1 MLMAD
6 IFAPILF
13 IKTKSVLD
21 VIFIIKIII
30 STGFLT
36 MIDIIEKLLK
46 RFISNLNAVAVSTS
60 DTLLSTCPNTYRRSS
75 AYRNNETSFPHDI
88 AVLMCNF

>member
-13 IKTKSVLD
+13 IKTKFILD
-21 VIFIIKIII
+21 VFIIKIII